1 MPEVIKV
8 DFDKKRRLAI
18 TVPYRLS
25 SIARGIPARW
35 SKTLQ
40 VWIAPLLRG
49 SIRALDGAAKMPG
62 VEVQYSPA
70 VKAAIEEYESRL
82 AVKDEKFPLGYRFKM
97 EPRPYQRDA
106 LNFVWPRT
114 AVALGL
120 EMGCLD
126 GGTMLRV
133 SMAKKSREMTI
144 KEFYEFSQRNPRTE
158 LRARC
163 LMGGMFGMNLVEKVW
178 STGTKECVEVV
189 LDDGKRLVCTPD
201 HKVLTAASEWVEA
214 QHLVPGAVVQT
225 NGTYVEKDT
234 EFRVYSWEKGFIDKN
249 GYRRVFVPR
258 HPRSNRAGAV
268 YEHILVMELV
278 LGRWVRSGEH
288 IHHLDG
294 DKANNSPDNLKLY
307 SQEAHLKL
315 HGPDYRKNLDGGVS
329 PVSGGRVVVI
339 PKLAAVVSVAPAG
352 ARETFDLTM
361 QEPHQNYVANGV
373 VVHNTGKT
381 KVTIDT
387 AAARFLGGQIQQML
401 VMCPASIT
409 STWAEEIVKHCPIKA
424 KIYFELPKEPD
435 PEVFQILVV
444 STEGLGISLKA
455 FERAADFVRRGPTL
469 SIVDESSW
477 IKEQKAVRSQR
488 AHMIGGAS
496 AYRMI
501 LNGTLV
507 NNSPLDLWSQFQFL
521 DPNILGQEWYDF
533 RAQHAIFG
541 GFQGRQILA
550 TMRMDEVVRDVA
562 PWTLIIKKSDV
573 LKDLPPKI
581 YERREVQPTPE
592 QKALIKEIK
601 KKPLHVALPPEIAV
615 GNVQARMV
623 LERVLRQRQIAA
635 GFVSYLTDE
644 DMAAGVREP
653 RIARLKKSPKTE
665 ETMAVLEQTDGKVVI
680 WCTFTE
686 EVEALRD
693 TIAEVYGPQSVVTFY
708 GKMTKEEQ
716 DEARHRLQGDP
727 TCRFFVG
734 NMAVGAIGITLTAAS
749 TEIYHSNSFSYLQ
762 RAQSEDRLHRLGQPN
777 AVTIIDIVM
786 KGTADELCFDAV
798 MEKRDV
804 AEFITGAIH
813 ESRLKQLEVE

>member
-1 MPEVIKV
+1 MPEIIKV
-8 DFDKKRRLAI
+8 DFDKKQRLAI

-70 VKAAIEEYESRL
+70 VKAAIAEYESRL
-82 AVKDEKFPLGYRFKM
+82 AVRNEKFPLGYKFKM
-97 EPRPYQRDA
+97 DPRPYQRDA
-106 LNFVWPRT
+106 LDFVWPRT

-120 EMGCLD
+120 EMG
-126 GGTMLRV
+126 
-133 SMAKKSREMTI
+133 
-144 KEFYEFSQRNPRTE
+144 
-158 LRARC
+158 
-163 LMGGMFGMNLVEKVW
+163 
-178 STGTKECVEVV
+178 
-189 LDDGKRLVCTPD
+189 
-201 HKVLTAASEWVEA
+201 
-214 QHLVPGAVVQT
+214 
-225 NGTYVEKDT
+225 
-234 EFRVYSWEKGFIDKN
+234 
-249 GYRRVFVPR
+249 
-258 HPRSNRAGAV
+258 
-268 YEHILVMELV
+268 
-278 LGRWVRSGEH
+278 
-288 IHHLDG
+288 
-294 DKANNSPDNLKLY
+294 
-307 SQEAHLKL
+307 
-315 HGPDYRKNLDGGVS
+315 
-329 PVSGGRVVVI
+329 
-339 PKLAAVVSVAPAG
+339 
-352 ARETFDLTM
+352 
-361 QEPHQNYVANGV
+361 
-373 VVHNTGKT
+373 TGKT

-455 FERAADFVRRGPTL
+455 FDRAADFVRRGPTL

-501 LNGTLV
+501 LNGTLI

>member
-49 SIRALDGAAKMPG
+49 AIRALDGAAKMPG

-70 VKAAIEEYESRL
+70 VKAAIDEYESRL

-97 EPRPYQRDA
+97 DPRPYQRDA
-106 LNFVWPRT
+106 LDFIWPRT
-114 AVALGL
+114 AAALGL
-120 EMGCLD
+120 EMG
-126 GGTMLRV
+126 
-133 SMAKKSREMTI
+133 
-144 KEFYEFSQRNPRTE
+144 
-158 LRARC
+158 
-163 LMGGMFGMNLVEKVW
+163 
-178 STGTKECVEVV
+178 
-189 LDDGKRLVCTPD
+189 
-201 HKVLTAASEWVEA
+201 
-214 QHLVPGAVVQT
+214 
-225 NGTYVEKDT
+225 
-234 EFRVYSWEKGFIDKN
+234 
-249 GYRRVFVPR
+249 
-258 HPRSNRAGAV
+258 
-268 YEHILVMELV
+268 
-278 LGRWVRSGEH
+278 
-288 IHHLDG
+288 
-294 DKANNSPDNLKLY
+294 
-307 SQEAHLKL
+307 
-315 HGPDYRKNLDGGVS
+315 
-329 PVSGGRVVVI
+329 
-339 PKLAAVVSVAPAG
+339 
-352 ARETFDLTM
+352 
-361 QEPHQNYVANGV
+361 
-373 VVHNTGKT
+373 TGKT

-424 KIYFELPKEPD
+424 KIYFELPKEAD

-455 FERAADFVRRGPTL
+455 FDRAADFVRRGPTL

-541 GFQGRQILA
+541 GFQGRQILS

-592 QKALIKEIK
+592 QKALIGEIK

-665 ETMAVLEQTDGKVVI
+665 ETMAVLEQVDGKAVI

-716 DEARHRLQGDP
+716 DEARHRLQEDP

-762 RAQSEDRLHRLGQPN
+762 RAQSEDRLHRLGQQN
-777 AVTIIDIVM
+777 AVTIVDIVM

-804 AEFITGAIH
+804 AEFITRAIH
-813 ESRLKQLEVE
+813 ASRLKQLEVE